1 MPINLTDMRSYW
13 ELVNQVSSY
22 YYVKPHLQAFRELL
36 KKKIPW
42 YWDGVL
48 QRLFEE
54 SREHISKEV
63 LNGIEL
69 FVKTRWTGLCTD
81 WSKMG
86 VRYFMSQNYCSWKE
100 LRHVTC
106 WRKYWVPRTFSY
118 APHRPLLGIVEH
130 HGEVLPLLLCVPL
143 T

>member
-54 SREHISKEV
+54 SGEQISKEV
-63 LNGIEL
+63 LKGIEL

-81 WSKMG
+81 
-86 VRYFMSQNYCSWKE
+86 
-100 LRHVTC
+100 
-106 WRKYWVPRTFSY
+106 
-118 APHRPLLGIVEH
+118 
-130 HGEVLPLLLCVPL
+130 
-143 T
+143 